1 MVNTTD
7 GSKNRSKLQNFAAA
21 FLNKSDNIRTHPL
34 SLLGKRNFY
43 KPFEY
48 EWAYLYYK
56 RMQDLHWLP
65 SEVPLQEDLRDWIE
79 KLSDHERALL
89 TQLFRFFTQADV
101 GIADGY
107 YERYS
112 PEFKLPE
119 FRMLFGAIIASE
131 ANHIDSYSSLIDQ
144 LGMPEAIYQQF
155 AEYAE
160 MREKHEYLFASRD
173 TSPSGRKWT
182 KKERLALDLGVF
194 SAFGEG
200 VQLFSSFAILLS
212 FKNRNLMKGMS
223 TIVEWSIR
231 DETLHVEAMT
241 KIFRTLIQ
249 ENPKLWT
256 DELKQAIYQ
265 TCRDMV
271 KLEDLFI
278 DLCFAMGVIPG
289 ITADETKQY
298 IRNIADRR
306 LLQLGLKPNY
316 NVENPFDWIAPLITA
331 QTHTNFFEGR
341 STEYSKGG
349 IENWDKAF
357 DFLNSGPVVAPIEGQ
372 DFKAVV
378 YTKDGCPFCFVL
390 KHELAVR
397 RIDFTEI
404 DLTDDTVRGM
414 FYENTGTN
422 TVPQLY
428 ITNEIYTETNP
439 SGERIG
445 GWSEAKNR
453 LDLLGIG
460 LSAAT
465 IH

>member
-1 MVNTTD
+1 M
-7 GSKNRSKLQNFAAA
+7 
-21 FLNKSDNIRTHPL
+21 

-65 SEVPLQEDLRDWIE
+65 TEVPLQEDLRDWIE
-79 KLSDHERALL
+79 KLNDHERALL

-107 YERYS
+107 FERYS

-119 FRMLFGAIIASE
+119 FRMAFGAIIASE
-131 ANHIDSYSSLIDQ
+131 ANHIDSYSTLIDQ

-160 MREKHEYLFASRD
+160 MREKHEYLFATRE
-173 TSPSGRKWT
+173 TGITGRKWT
-182 KKERLALDLGVF
+182 KKERLALDLAVF

-200 VQLFSSFAILLS
+200 MQLFSSFAILLS

-231 DETLHVEAMT
+231 DETLHVEFMT
-241 KIFRTLIQ
+241 KVFRTLIQ

-256 DELKQAIYQ
+256 DELKAAIYQ

-278 DLCFAMGVIPG
+278 DLCFEMGSIDG
-289 ITADETKQY
+289 ITAEDTKKY

-306 LLQLGLKPNY
+306 LLQLGLKPNFGD
-316 NVENPFDWIAPLITA
+316 ENPFDWIAPLISA

-349 IENWDKAF
+349 IENWDTAF
-357 DFLNSGPVVAPIEGQ
+357 DFLQNSSLVRVDLDQQKEV
-372 DFKAVV
+372 VV
-378 YTKDGCPFCFVL
+378 YSKDGCPYCSLL
-390 KHELAVR
+390 KHELTR
-397 RIDFTEI
+397 RAIRFEEI
-404 DLTDDTVRGM
+404 DLTDDDVRQM
-414 FYENTGTN
+414 FYSENGVN
-422 TVPQLY
+422 SVPQLFVKNNSS
-428 ITNEIYTETNP
+428 TGAGVD
-439 SGERIG
+439 SVRWG
-445 GWSEAKNR
+445 GYSDLVNR
-453 LDLLGIG
+453 WESLVSDI
-460 LSAAT
+460 S
-465 IH
+465 

>member
-1 MVNTTD
+1 M
-7 GSKNRSKLQNFAAA
+7 
-21 FLNKSDNIRTHPL
+21 

-65 SEVPLQEDLRDWIE
+65 TEVPLQEDLRDWIE
-79 KLSDHERALL
+79 KLNDYERGLL

-107 YERYS
+107 FERYS

-119 FRMLFGAIIASE
+119 FRMAFGAIIASE
-131 ANHIDSYSSLIDQ
+131 ANHIDSYSTLIDQ

-160 MREKHEYLFASRD
+160 MREKHEYLFATRE
-173 TSPSGRKWT
+173 TGITGRKWT
-182 KKERLALDLGVF
+182 KKERLALDLAVF

-200 VQLFSSFAILLS
+200 MQLFSSFAILLS

-231 DETLHVEAMT
+231 DETLHVEFMT
-241 KIFRTLIQ
+241 KVFRTLIQ

-256 DELKQAIYQ
+256 DELKAAIYQ

-278 DLCFAMGVIPG
+278 DLCFQMGTIDG
-289 ITADETKQY
+289 INAEDTKKY

-316 NVENPFDWIAPLITA
+316 GDENPFDWIAPLISA

-349 IENWDKAF
+349 IENWDTGF
-357 DFLNSGPVVAPIEGQ
+357 DFLSKPASIDPVREQVK
-372 DFKAVV
+372 DVV
-378 YTKDGCPFCFVL
+378 LYSKKGCPFCSLL
-390 KHELAVR
+390 KHELTLRAIRFAEVDLSDDNVR
-397 RIDFTEI
+397 Q
-404 DLTDDTVRGM
+404 M
-414 FYENTGTN
+414 FYSKHGVSS
-422 TVPQLY
+422 VPQLFVENKSEGPLGGGSVRFGGY
-428 ITNEIYTETNP
+428 SDLANRWESLTSEIC
-439 SGERIG
+439 
-445 GWSEAKNR
+445 
-453 LDLLGIG
+453 
-460 LSAAT
+460 
-465 IH
+465 